1 MIRLVN
7 YAARFNRPEG
17 RPSTDWPYRLHR
29 SERSIKSH
37 VRALAVGRCMIKS
50 ER

>member
-7 YAARFNRPEG
+7 YAARFTVRKVGPQRTG
-17 RPSTDWPYRLHR
+17 HIDCIGLSVV
-29 SERSIKSH
+29 IKSH